1 MVILFSLFCLMFI
14 FTVIQESTFIMIF
27 SLISV
32 FLLASGCLIYCSFE
46 FLGYLLLI
54 VYVGAVAVLFVF
66 MVILFDKS
74 EYQIF
79 FEQKTI
85 KENRILIFISVYFS
99 SIFIVL
105 LLGLNFILDYPFFF
119 NYIDEFNFLYSNFIY
134 NYLFPDQNPIDLS
147 TISDI
152 HSIGLVLYTDY
163 FFSFILSGLGLLI
176 AMIGSILITR
186 NYYTRVDD
194 KSKRKIQKAEN
205 QIARIATS
213 KLYKK

>member
-1 MVILFSLFCLMFI
+1 
-14 FTVIQESTFIMIF
+14 MIF

-85 KENRILIFISVYFS
+85 KENRLLIFVSTYFISV
-99 SIFIVL
+99 FIIL
-105 LLGLNFILDYPFFF
+105 LLALNFILDYPFFF
-119 NYIDEFNFLYSNFIY
+119 NYLEDFDFLYSNYIY
-134 NYLFPDQNPIDLS
+134 NYLFPDRNIINLVKV
-147 TISDI
+147 SDI

-163 FFSFILSGLGLLI
+163 FFSFILAGLGLLI
-176 AMIGSILITR
+176 SMIGAILITR
-186 NYYTRVDD
+186 NYYTRVCD
-194 KSKRKIQKAEN
+194 KSKRKIQKSEN
-205 QIARIATS
+205 QIARVATS
-213 KLYKK
+213 KLRK

>member
-1 MVILFSLFCLMFI
+1 MFI